1 MCAHDEE
8 VDTSMDDKT
17 HSADDAHT
25 NGKANGH
32 GQPETMFDSLK
43 VAAGDIAEKAGP
55 TVRDLSARAAD
66 LTATAADKSA
76 PYLRRAGAATAD
88 YSIKLAEAARSWA
101 AELRGA
107 KSEPTAAA
115 ETSIVPTATAVA
127 EPPVAEDL
135 TTDDLEPADFAAA
148 EPQAV
153 NDAAPYESIPQ
164 EQPASPAFEE
174 GTGSDDEAERPGI

>member
-1 MCAHDEE
+1 
-8 VDTSMDDKT
+8 MDDKT
-17 HSADDAHT
+17 HSTDDAHN
-25 NGKANGH
+25 NGKDNGH

-88 YSIKLAEAARSWA
+88 YSLKLAEAARGWA

-107 KSEPTAAA
+107 KTEPTAAAA
-115 ETSIVPTATAVA
+115 ETSIAPTATAVA
-127 EPPVAEDL
+127 EPPVVEQAIAEDL
-135 TTDDLEPADFAAA
+135 TTDDFAPADFAAE
-148 EPQAV
+148 EPQV
-153 NDAAPYESIPQ
+153 INDAAPYESIPQ

-174 GTGSDDEAERPGI
+174 GTGSGDEAERPGI